1 MEGEKQVAF
10 SITWNVNSSSVS
22 VVMKQQTPAE
32 LENGETVIIAE
43 VDPSDWDVGYFFMS
57 CGGIRREDL
66 LDLRSL
72 MHLISLQSDCC
83 NCIPY
88 VSKFPADQDSG
99 S

>member
-66 LDLRSL
+66 LDLRSSDAS
-72 MHLISLQSDCC
+72 HLSSKRLLQLHS
-83 NCIPY
+83 
-88 VSKFPADQDSG
+88 VRL
-99 S
+99 